1 MTITAH
7 EKIRSAILPR
17 VTVSLYYTG
26 IDTEYIVITT
36 DHRTRKQRERRACG
50 QYAALEAFETAVKRG
65 RV

>member
-7 EKIRSAILPR
+7 EKIRSATLPR

-26 IDTEYIVITT
+26 IDTEYVIITT

-50 QYAALEAFETAVKRG
+50 QYAALEAFETAVRRG